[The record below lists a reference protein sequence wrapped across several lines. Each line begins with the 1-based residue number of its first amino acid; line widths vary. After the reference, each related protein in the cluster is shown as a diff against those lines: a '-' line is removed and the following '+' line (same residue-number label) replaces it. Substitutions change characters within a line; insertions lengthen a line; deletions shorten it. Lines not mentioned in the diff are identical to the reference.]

1 MKILLKRLSVPV
13 LVWTTVLAGM
23 AISWEPF
30 YLLSFAALIVGIL
43 HAVHHA
49 EVVSARIGEP
59 FGAVVLAIAVTV
71 IEVSIILSL
80 MIESGDS
87 NATLARD
94 TVFAAVMIILNGMM
108 GLTLLVGGIKFR
120 EQQFSLQGVR
130 SALTV
135 LVAISTFTLILP
147 NFTQAVE
154 GPYYHTSQL
163 IFVAAVT
170 LILYAS
176 FLFVQNFRHRQD
188 FMAKEEQDEPH
199 HPRPEVKTTIAS
211 AILLPIF
218 LVAVVLLAEHL
229 APELEHLIE
238 RAGAPK
244 EIAGVI
250 IAVII
255 LLPEGISALKA
266 ALQNKLQTS
275 LNLSLGSAL
284 ASIGLTIPSVA
295 VVSLVTGL
303 PLALGIDEEYMVLF
317 ILSLF
322 INVLSLGTG
331 RTSILHGIVLLI
343 TFVIYLML
351 VIIP

>member
-1 MKILLKRLSVPV
+1 MKLLVKRLSVPV
-13 LVWTTVLAGM
+13 LVWAVVLAGM

-30 YLLSFAALIVGIL
+30 YILSFAALIVGIL

-59 FGAVVLAIAVTV
+59 FGAVVLAIAVTI
-71 IEVSIILSL
+71 IEVSIIVSL
-80 MIESGDS
+80 MMESGDT
-87 NATLARD
+87 NAALARD

-170 LILYAS
+170 LILYGS
-176 FLFVQNFRHRQD
+176 FLFVQNFRHRTD
-188 FMAKEEQDEPH
+188 FMANGESGEVAH
-199 HPRPEVKTTIAS
+199 ARPEGKAALFS
-211 AILLPIF
+211 AVMLPVF

-238 RAGAPK
+238 QAGAPK

-250 IAVII
+250 IASII

-303 PLALGIDEEYMVLF
+303 PLALGIGEEYMVLF

-331 RTSILHGIVLLI
+331 RTSIIHGIVLLI
-343 TFVIYLML
+343 TFIIYLML
-351 VIIP
+351 VVIP

>member
-1 MKILLKRLSVPV
+1 MKLLFKRLSVPV
-13 LVWTTVLAGM
+13 LVWAVVLAGM

-30 YLLSFAALIVGIL
+30 YLLSFIALIVGIL

-71 IEVSIILSL
+71 IEVSIIVSL
-80 MIESGDS
+80 MMESGDS
-87 NATLARD
+87 NAALARD

-188 FMAKEEQDEPH
+188 FMANGESDEAPH
-199 HPRPEVKTTIAS
+199 ARPEGKTALFS
-211 AILLPIF
+211 AVLLPVF

-238 RAGAPK
+238 KAGAPK

-250 IAVII
+250 IASII

-303 PLALGIDEEYMVLF
+303 PLALGIGEEYMVLF

-331 RTSILHGIVLLI
+331 RTSIIHGIVLLI
-343 TFVIYLML
+343 TFFIYLVL